1 MGPDMPKYSVLIWN
15 ADLGMYGVGT
25 LALVAEN
32 LNVNG

>member
-1 MGPDMPKYSVLIWN
+1 MVPDISKYSVLIWN
-15 ADLGMYGVGT
+15 TDLGMYGVGT